1 MRYPSSILAVQS
13 IIFASP
19 VDVAHAFRYI
29 SFTLKEL
36 NLYDRRQLE
45 AAEGWLGLG
54 NWLEAGKEL
63 EQMSP
68 AMQARPDVLGIRW
81 QIHAAAKRWEP
92 AMEIARAIATATPES
107 PLGWIHWAYALHELK
122 RTREAYEVASAV
134 AAKFPKETTLHYN
147 LACYAC
153 QLGKLEEAKVWL
165 KQAMAI
171 AGQEEIRTTALSDP
185 DLKPLWKQIGK
196 M

>member
-1 MRYPSSILAVQS
+1 M
-13 IIFASP
+13 
-19 VDVAHAFRYI
+19 
-29 SFTLKEL
+29 KEL

-81 QIHAAAKRWEP
+81 QIYAAAKKWEP
-92 AMEIARAIATATPES
+92 AIEIARAIATATPES

-122 RTREAYEVASAV
+122 RTRESYEVASSV
-134 AAKFPKETTLHYN
+134 AARFPDETTLRYN

-153 QLGKLEEAKVWL
+153 QLGKLKEAKVWL

-171 AGQEEIRTTALSDP
+171 AGQEEIRTTALNDP